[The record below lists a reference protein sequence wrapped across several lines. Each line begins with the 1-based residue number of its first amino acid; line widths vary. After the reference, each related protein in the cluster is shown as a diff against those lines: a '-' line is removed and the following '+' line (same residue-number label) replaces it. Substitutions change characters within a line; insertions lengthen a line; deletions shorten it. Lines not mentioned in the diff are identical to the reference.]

1 MLPRLIGQQRA
12 TALAFFGTPVE
23 AREAETMGMI
33 FKAVEPEAFESTVAE
48 LAAQLA
54 AMPTRGL
61 GLTKRAFNAGWES
74 GLSEH
79 LTTERD
85 LQITASET
93 ADYAE
98 GVAAF
103 LEKRAATFTGK

>member
-1 MLPRLIGQQRA
+1 
-12 TALAFFGTPVE
+12 
-23 AREAETMGMI
+23 MGMI
-33 FKAVEPEAFESTVAE
+33 YKAVALEDFPSAIEG
-48 LAAQLA
+48 LADQLA

-61 GLTKRAFNAGWES
+61 GLTKRAFNAGWEAP
-74 GLSEH
+74 LSEH

-85 LQITASET
+85 LQITASQT

-103 LEKRAATFTGK
+103 LEKRSPTFSGK